1 MGERGVSLAPAERQ
15 LEELGRGRAGRG
27 GHGPGK
33 EPLRRALMENI
44 LQPPSG
50 SFVCFI
56 KPLETLRCF
65 TAAYPAQPGGTF
77 STVLYGQ
84 IICNIEAL
92 MITRNYPSLN
102 YGTSRRRREQK
113 RARRG

>member
-1 MGERGVSLAPAERQ
+1 MGPDG
-15 LEELGRGRAGRG
+15 
-27 GHGPGK
+27 
-33 EPLRRALMENI
+33 NI

-102 YGTSRRRREQK
+102 YRTSRRRWEQK
-113 RARRG
+113 RAQRG